1 MTKKEI
7 TEYID
12 RKIKEIKKETECDDC
27 ILLITKDGNGEMRIG
42 INNEESL
49 VVCADQAI
57 KAYGEQ
63 GKNPYTRQTLL
74 LRALTQNLINRIEE
88 EVGEK
93 GVTGEID
100 DLIPKETE
108 DDPPAEEENGMV
120 KRISKR
126 GKPEAEDD
134 SFVEGK

>member
-1 MTKKEI
+1 MTEKEI
-7 TEYID
+7 KEYID

-27 ILLITKDGNGEMRIG
+27 ILLIGKDGEGEMRIG

-49 VVCADQAI
+49 VVCAYQVI

-63 GKNPYTRQTLL
+63 GENPLTRRTLL
-74 LRALTQNLINRIEE
+74 LRELTQNLINEIKEE
-88 EVGEK
+88 FGEK
-93 GVTGEID
+93 GPSPEMD

-108 DDPPAEEENGMV
+108 DDPPAEEESGMV

-126 GKPEAEDD
+126 GRPEAEDD
-134 SFVEGK
+134 PSV

>member
-1 MTKKEI
+1 MTEKEI
-7 TEYID
+7 KEYID

-49 VVCADQAI
+49 VVCAYQVI

-63 GKNPYTRQTLL
+63 GENPLTRQTCL
-74 LRALTQNLINRIEE
+74 LRALTQHLIN
-88 EVGEK
+88 EVKEKFGEK
-93 GVTGEID
+93 GLSQEID

-108 DDPPAEEENGMV
+108 DDPLAEEESGIV

-134 SFVEGK
+134 PSVEK

>member
-1 MTKKEI
+1 
-7 TEYID
+7 
-12 RKIKEIKKETECDDC
+12 
-27 ILLITKDGNGEMRIG
+27 MRIG

-49 VVCADQAI
+49 VVCAHQVI

-63 GKNPYTRQTLL
+63 GKNPYTRQTCL
-74 LRALTQNLINRIEE
+74 LRALTQHLIDEIKE

-93 GVTGEID
+93 GLSGEID

-108 DDPPAEEENGMV
+108 DDPPAEEGMV

-126 GKPEAEDD
+126 GKPEAADD
-134 SFVEGK
+134 PSVEK

>member
-1 MTKKEI
+1 MTEKEI
-7 TEYID
+7 KEYTD

-27 ILLITKDGNGEMRIG
+27 ILLIIKDGNGEMRIG

-49 VVCADQAI
+49 VVCAHQVI

-74 LRALTQNLINRIEE
+74 LRALMQNLLDEIKEAASKADCESHDIPEE
-88 EVGEK
+88 A
-93 GVTGEID
+93 
-100 DLIPKETE
+100 E
-108 DDPPAEEENGMV
+108 DDPPAEEESGMV
-120 KRISKR
+120 RRISKR

-134 SFVEGK
+134 SFIEGK

>member
-1 MTKKEI
+1 MTEKEI
-7 TEYID
+7 KGYMIE
-12 RKIKEIKKETECDDC
+12 KIGEIKKETECDDC
-27 ILLITKDGNGEMRIG
+27 ILFIGKDGVGKTCAG
-42 INNEESL
+42 INNEENL
-49 VVCADQAI
+49 VLCAYQVI
-57 KAYGEQ
+57 KAFGEL
-63 GKNPYTRQTLL
+63 GKNPYTRRTLL
-74 LRALTQNLINRIEE
+74 LRELTQHLINEIKE

-93 GVTGEID
+93 GLSGEIN

-108 DDPPAEEENGMV
+108 DDPPAEEGMV